1 MLKNY
6 LLVALRNLRNNKA
19 FSLINILGLALGMT
33 CSMLIMLWV
42 SDEKNKDGFHKN
54 KERIY
59 SIYERQYYDNK
70 VEAFH
75 GTPGVLPDE
84 VKKVLPEIQ
93 YSSGMA
99 WIEERTFQFGDKMMK
114 MQGNHAGEDFFRMF
128 SYRLIE
134 GRAESA
140 LNTPD
145 KIAISRKMAE
155 NFFGSPKAAIDKV
168 IRFEN
173 RTDLKVSAVY
183 ENISPASS
191 EKFDFLRSWKAYLKE
206 NQWATDWGNNGPRT
220 YIMLRA
226 DANPAQVERK
236 LTKFLDK
243 YNKDQD
249 AAFRIELGIQ
259 RADQMYLYSNFE
271 NGKISGGRIEYV
283 RLFTAVAI
291 FILLI
296 ACINFMNL
304 TTARSVK
311 RAKEIGVRKVV
322 GAMRGVL
329 MRQFVGEAILL
340 SFLALIG
347 AFVAVTLLLPAFNE
361 LTRKAIQLPFN
372 QPGFW
377 IGVAALAT
385 LTGLVS
391 GSYPA
396 FFLSS
401 FNPIGVLKGTYKF
414 SSGAVWFRKG
424 LVVFQFVLSTVLII
438 GTIVISR
445 QVDYAQTKNLG
456 YDRENLIYVQL
467 EGELADKF
475 DLFKE
480 LASKKA
486 GIQSISRITQAPT
499 QISNGTG
506 GVEWEGKDP
515 AVKPMF
521 TQAGVGYDFLKTMK
535 IELQSGR
542 DFSKDFATD
551 SVAYIINEAALA
563 KIGYTDPLGKP
574 LSFWERPGKIIG
586 IVKNFHFNSLHEPIA
601 PLILRFEKNIWGA
614 ALIRT
619 QPGKTKQALSSLEGV
634 CKQLNPK
641 FPFTYQFSDE
651 EYQKLYMSEQVISK
665 LAKSFA
671 FLAIFISCLGLLGLA
686 MFTAEQRTKEIGI
699 RKVLG
704 ASITSVFTLLSR
716 EFIFLVSIAFM
727 IASPLA
733 WWLMNNWLQD
743 FAYRIDVSWWIFL
756 VAGLLALVIALITVS
771 FQAIKAALANPVK
784 SLRTE

>member
-70 VEAFH
+70 IEAFH

-183 ENISPASS
+183 ENTSPASS

-601 PLILRFEKNIWGA
+601 PLILRFERNIWGA

-651 EYQKLYMSEQVISK
+651 EYQKLYISEQVIS
-665 LAKSFA
+665 LQNRSP
-671 FLAIFISCLGLLGLA
+671 FLPFLFRASACLDLQCLLQNSA
-686 MFTAEQRTKEIGI
+686 
-699 RKVLG
+699 RK
-704 ASITSVFTLLSR
+704 R
-716 EFIFLVSIAFM
+716 
-727 IASPLA
+727 
-733 WWLMNNWLQD
+733 
-743 FAYRIDVSWWIFL
+743 
-756 VAGLLALVIALITVS
+756 
-771 FQAIKAALANPVK
+771 
-784 SLRTE
+784 

>member
-1 MLKNY
+1 
-6 LLVALRNLRNNKA
+6 
-19 FSLINILGLALGMT
+19 
-33 CSMLIMLWV
+33 
-42 SDEKNKDGFHKN
+42 
-54 KERIY
+54 
-59 SIYERQYYDNK
+59 
-70 VEAFH
+70 
-75 GTPGVLPDE
+75 
-84 VKKVLPEIQ
+84 
-93 YSSGMA
+93 MA

-542 DFSKDFATD
+542 DFSKDFASD

-586 IVKNFHFNSLHEPIA
+586 IVKNFHFNSFHEPIA
-601 PLILRFEKNIWGA
+601 PLILRFERNIWGT

-716 EFIFLVSIAFM
+716 EFILLVSIALL

>member
-70 VEAFH
+70 IEAFH

-304 TTARSVK
+304 TTARSVR

-467 EGELADKF
+467 EGELAAKF

-499 QISNGTG
+499 QISNG
-506 GVEWEGKDP
+506 
-515 AVKPMF
+515 A
-521 TQAGVGYDFLKTMK
+521 
-535 IELQSGR
+535 
-542 DFSKDFATD
+542 
-551 SVAYIINEAALA
+551 
-563 KIGYTDPLGKP
+563 IG
-574 LSFWERPGKIIG
+574 S
-586 IVKNFHFNSLHEPIA
+586 
-601 PLILRFEKNIWGA
+601 
-614 ALIRT
+614 
-619 QPGKTKQALSSLEGV
+619 
-634 CKQLNPK
+634 
-641 FPFTYQFSDE
+641 
-651 EYQKLYMSEQVISK
+651 
-665 LAKSFA
+665 
-671 FLAIFISCLGLLGLA
+671 
-686 MFTAEQRTKEIGI
+686 
-699 RKVLG
+699 
-704 ASITSVFTLLSR
+704 
-716 EFIFLVSIAFM
+716 
-727 IASPLA
+727 
-733 WWLMNNWLQD
+733 
-743 FAYRIDVSWWIFL
+743 
-756 VAGLLALVIALITVS
+756 
-771 FQAIKAALANPVK
+771 
-784 SLRTE
+784 